1 MTVRKSYL
9 SKLIVMTCVSA
20 AMYACIS
27 ESSGSTD
34 GPSRPTSAAP
44 ETPVYVSSKKV
55 STDCG
60 VEEVTTPPP
69 GFAEAPGVELRP
81 MPERVSGFLAIGA
94 DRPSVETDWDRV
106 SPGYVLVEPGFIKQ
120 SYLINNEKEVV
131 ATLAADYRIGFSKI
145 LTNGHY
151 LVSSSVRNEVFDA
164 GGYRG
169 CLEEYA
175 ADGSLVWRL
184 NLSSE
189 NYIYHHDMLKL
200 ENGNVLAV
208 VWERVST
215 EEAISLGR
223 DPEKVAENGN
233 FWYDGVIEVNP
244 YTAEVVWEWSTR
256 HHLVQDVAPGKPNYG
271 VVADHP
277 ELLDINA
284 FQLNREGDISDDWTH
299 VNAIDYNPDLD
310 QIVLSSQT
318 LSEIWIIDH
327 STTPLESAGHS
338 GGRYGKGG
346 DFLYRWGNPARYGR
360 GGPEERTLF
369 RQHNAHWIG
378 RGLPGE
384 GNILIFNNGEG
395 ESRPYSTVVEI
406 SPQMNADGSYLQ
418 EDGKPY
424 GPEKP
429 VWEYDPEPPER
440 FFSHF
445 ISGTQRLANGN
456 TLVNQGAGAKLR
468 EVTESGE
475 IVWEYQYTSDIEAP
489 HMFFRAMRFAPDH
502 PGIARILA
510 EHQ

>member
-284 FQLNREGDISDDWTH
+284 FQLNREGDISDDC
-299 VNAIDYNPDLD
+299 
-310 QIVLSSQT
+310 
-318 LSEIWIIDH
+318 
-327 STTPLESAGHS
+327 
-338 GGRYGKGG
+338 G

-384 GNILIFNNGEG
+384 GIILIFNNGEG